1 VIGRRLERH
10 HLLEPAPAQRMV
22 NVVSDICGV
31 HAQVAAS
38 AELMLGLRVR
48 GVTRED
54 IRDALWR
61 RRTLVKTVGL
71 RGTLHVLPADELPTW
86 MAANR
91 LRFDSERQ
99 RYAKLGMDVANLDRL
114 VDAISEVV
122 GPEPMA
128 RPELERELESRVGKW
143 ATARNQGWA
152 GNYPNWPLALGCAA
166 ALGRVCYGPGE
177 SGRATFVRLSD
188 WSGWREEDP
197 FEAGLFALK
206 RFLRAY
212 GPSTVAEFGRW
223 FALEPPLARRLFAES
238 PGLIEVE
245 VERGKRWLSAADAN
259 AAESAHPN
267 AVHLLP
273 HFDVYVV
280 GSHPRDQ
287 LIPRESA
294 LAATRL
300 GTAAPFAV
308 LLVGGR
314 VGGVW
319 ERKPKGKA
327 LHIRVDAHVPLKP
340 TQRQSVEAQAER
352 VAEILGLECRLE
364 FGEVSLKRH
373 L

>member
-1 VIGRRLERH
+1 
-10 HLLEPAPAQRMV
+10 MV
-22 NVVSDICGV
+22 QVVSDICGV

-48 GVTRED
+48 GITRED
-54 IRDALWR
+54 VRHALWR

-71 RGTLHVLPADELPTW
+71 RGTLHVLPAKEVPTW

-91 LRFDSERQ
+91 LRFDADRR
-99 RYAKLGMDVANLDRL
+99 RYVKLGMDVPNLDRL

-122 GPEPMA
+122 GPEPID
-128 RPELERELESRVGKW
+128 RSSLEGELESRVGKW
-143 ATARNQGWA
+143 ATKRNQAWA
-152 GNYPNWPLALGCAA
+152 GNYPNWPLALGWAA

-177 SGRATFVRLSD
+177 SGRATFVSLAD

-197 FEAGLFALK
+197 REAGQFALK
-206 RFLRAY
+206 KFLRAY
-212 GPSTVAEFGRW
+212 GPSTVAEFARW
-223 FALEPPLARRLFAES
+223 FALEQPFARRLFAGS
-238 PGLIEVE
+238 PGLVEVE
-245 VERGKRWLSAADAN
+245 VEGGKRWMVAGDAN
-259 AAESAHPN
+259 EAASSHPN

-287 LIPRESA
+287 LIPRESP
-294 LAATRL
+294 LAAMRL

-314 VGGVW
+314 IGGVW
-319 ERKPKGKA
+319 ERKPKGKK
-327 LHIRVDAHVPLKP
+327 LQIRVAAHVPLNRN
-340 TQRQSVEAQAER
+340 QRRAVEAQAER
-352 VAEILGLECRLE
+352 VAEILGLECQLE
-364 FGEVSLKRH
+364 FGAVSLRRH

>member
-1 VIGRRLERH
+1 VIGRRLQRH
-10 HLLEPAPAQRMV
+10 HLLDPALANRMV
-22 NVVSDICGV
+22 QVVSDICGV

-38 AELMLGLRVR
+38 AELMLGLRVK
-48 GVTRED
+48 GITRED
-54 IRDALWR
+54 VRDALWR
-61 RRTLVKTVGL
+61 TRTLVKTVGL
-71 RGTLHVLPADELPTW
+71 RGTLHVLPAEEVPTW

-99 RYAKLGMDVANLDRL
+99 RYARLGMDVGNLDRL

-122 GPEPMA
+122 GPEPIA
-128 RPELERELESRVGKW
+128 RTELERELESRVGRW
-143 ATARNQGWA
+143 ATTSNQAWA
-152 GNYPNWPLALGCAA
+152 GNYPNWPLALGWAA
-166 ALGRVCYGPGE
+166 ALGRVCYGPGQG
-177 SGRATFVRLSD
+177 GRSTFVSLAD

-197 FEAGLFALK
+197 REAGQFALMK
-206 RFLRAY
+206 FLRAY
-212 GPSTVAEFGRW
+212 GPSTVAEFARW
-223 FALEPPLARRLFAES
+223 FSLELPLAGRLFAES
-238 PGLIEVE
+238 PGLVEVE
-245 VERGKRWLSAADAN
+245 VEGSKRWMRAADAGE
-259 AAESAHPN
+259 AASAQPN

-287 LIPRESA
+287 LIPRESP

-319 ERKPKGKA
+319 ERKPKGKR
-327 LHIRVDAHVPLKP
+327 LHVRVGAHVPLNL
-340 TQRQSVEAQAER
+340 TQRRSVEAQAER
-352 VAEILGLECRLE
+352 VAEIMGLECRLE
-364 FGEVSLKRH
+364 FGAVPLKRH

>member
-1 VIGRRLERH
+1 
-10 HLLEPAPAQRMV
+10 MV
-22 NVVSDICGV
+22 QVVSDICGV
-31 HAQVAAS
+31 HAQMSAS
-38 AELMLGLRVR
+38 AELMLGMRVR
-48 GVTRED
+48 GITRED
-54 IRDALWR
+54 VRDALWR

-71 RGTLHVLPADELPTW
+71 RGTLHLLPAREVPTW

-99 RYAKLGMDVANLDRL
+99 RYVRLGMDVKNLDRL

-122 GPEPMA
+122 GPEPID
-128 RPELERELESRVGKW
+128 RPELERELEARVGKW
-143 ATARNQGWA
+143 ATTRNQAWA
-152 GNYPNWPLALGCAA
+152 GNYPNWPLALGWAA
-166 ALGRVCYGPGE
+166 AAGRLCYGPGQG
-177 SGRATFVRLSD
+177 GRATFVSLAD

-197 FEAGLFALK
+197 HEAGRYVLK
-206 RFLRAY
+206 KFLRAY
-212 GPSTVAEFGRW
+212 GPSTVAEFARW
-223 FALEPPLARRLFAES
+223 FALEQPLARRLFAES
-238 PGLIEVE
+238 PGLVE
-245 VERGKRWLSAADAN
+245 VDVEGSKRWMPAAGAN
-259 AAESAHPN
+259 EAEPLHPK

-287 LIPRESA
+287 LIPSESA

-314 VGGVW
+314 IGGVW
-319 ERKPKGKA
+319 ERKPKGKK
-327 LHIRVDAHVPLKP
+327 LEVRVDAHVPLNRN
-340 TQRQSVEAQAER
+340 QRRSVEAQAER

-364 FGEVSLKRH
+364 FGAVSLRPH

>member
-1 VIGRRLERH
+1 VIGLRLRRH
-10 HLLEPAPAQRMV
+10 HLLEPAPANRMV
-22 NVVSDICGV
+22 QVVSDICGL

-38 AELMLGLRVR
+38 AELMLGLRVK
-48 GVTRED
+48 GITRED
-54 IRDALWR
+54 VRDALWR

-71 RGTLHVLPADELPTW
+71 RGTLHLIPADEVPTW

-99 RYAKLGMDVANLDRL
+99 RHAKLGIDATNLERL

-122 GPEPMA
+122 GPEPID
-128 RPELERELESRVGKW
+128 RLDLEGELESRVGAW

-152 GNYPNWPLALGCAA
+152 GSYANWPMALGWAA
-166 ALGRVCYGPGE
+166 ALGRVCYGPGQG
-177 SGRATFVRLSD
+177 GRATFVRLAD

-197 FEAGLFALK
+197 FEAGQFVLRK
-206 RFLRAY
+206 FLRAY
-212 GPSTVAEFGRW
+212 GPSTIAEFARW
-223 FALEPPLARRLFAES
+223 FALEPPLARRLFAET
-238 PGLIEVE
+238 PRLVE
-245 VERGKRWLSAADAN
+245 LRVEGSKRWMLAADAKVAE
-259 AAESAHPN
+259 AADPKD
-267 AVHLLP
+267 VHLLP

-287 LIPRESA
+287 LIPRESP

-319 ERKPKGKA
+319 ERKPKGKS
-327 LHIRVDAHVPLKP
+327 LQIRVGAYGPLNRG
-340 TQRQSVEAQAER
+340 QRRAVEAQAER
-352 VAEILGLECRLE
+352 VAAILGLECDVE